1 MSSDPQRQR
10 NFFSFLLSRKVPP
23 IPLEEE
29 RRYYPESTANIFSR
43 IFFWWLLPILKTGYK
58 RTLDYKDLYLL
69 TEELSVDHAA
79 EKFWGIYISNLTKRD
94 LKNKNFSGIR
104 DIWRFILP
112 EDSICVVS
120 LFQLYSVHITLSVSL
135 VALSYTCTSLNTLLS
150 RELIRYVENRG
161 TEGSI
166 GRGIGFSIGTALLS
180 FLSGVLQNHG
190 MHQGMMTGARCK
202 ALLTRTMVD
211 KALRLSLKSQRIY
224 PSGNIVS
231 MIGADLSRI
240 DKAFT
245 FFPVAASFL
254 VPLVISI
261 VVLLVNIGVASLVSI
276 ALLFIFL
283 FVLIFATSKMV
294 TLRRSANKYTDK
306 RLKLI
311 QEVINNLKMIKL
323 YSWEIPYYEQIA
335 RVRKSEMFIT
345 LKVQTIL
352 NTIMAISMSFGT
364 VISTVAFLVLYG
376 IKKNDRSPANIFS
389 SLSLFNMLSQ
399 IVYMLPQAM
408 NACGDAYVG
417 LKRVDKFMQR
427 EEIESETTE
436 SETIESESSSEKRN
450 KGYSLIIEN
459 AIFSYGTNDGC
470 EENENN
476 EDKTSSQQESKSKD
490 LRINHLKIHEGSFIA
505 VVGPT
510 GSGKTSLLNAI
521 SGFMPCVS
529 GTRQVH
535 GSISYC
541 CEPWIQNATVR
552 ENILFGREFHQR
564 KYSDVITSCSLWKD
578 FEEMEYSDFTE
589 VGERGI
595 TLSGGQKAR
604 VSLARALYTGRD
616 IFLLDDVLSAVDAKV
631 GNDIMKNCFLNY
643 LKDKT
648 RIMATNHTNMLMYAD
663 TIIFINSNGT
673 IDSGSVE
680 YLIDKNKEF
689 RDFMSL
695 STTEGYEKAGEG
707 EEEESIEVEEKEEKE
722 KEMAFS
728 TNDARTK
735 ALSEYLGSKS
745 MGENK
750 LIQTENTSVNRLG
763 IKVYSE
769 YAKFGSG
776 KLTLP
781 GWCLLFFVSTI
792 FATFSQLFVNV
803 WLSFWVKQKFLISV
817 GEYIGIY
824 VMFTC
829 LTVILLLLELLSLVY
844 LSNTAS
850 LNLHIKGFKNILFT
864 PMSFLDTTPV
874 GRILNR
880 FSRDTEVLDNEIG
893 NFMRLFTF
901 SFAQIIGIIILCIIY
916 MPWFAIAVPI
926 LFVVFLVVVSF
937 YQASSR
943 EIKRIESVQRS
954 FVYSKFTEILN
965 GMQTLKIYDR
975 EDFFCNQLN
984 TSIDRTNEAYFISI
998 ANQRWLGVHI
1008 TSIGSVF
1015 VLLIALL
1022 CVNSILNIDASST
1035 GVVLSYV
1042 LQIVSSLVILVRS
1055 GTQFEN
1061 NMNSAERLQEYA
1073 EKLPKEAPYILTEIN
1088 VPPSWPNSGSIK
1100 FEDVSMRYRPGLP
1113 LVLKNVSLSV
1123 AHSEKV
1129 GVCGRTGA
1137 GKSSIISCLFRLS
1150 ELANGRILIDGVDIS
1165 TVGLHKL
1172 RSKMSIIPQDPM
1184 LFEGDIRRNL
1194 DPFATCDDI
1203 TLIDALEKVGLISE
1217 KDASM
1222 MKNDI
1227 QVSSKFALNQEVK
1240 EGGQNFSLGEKQLIS
1255 FARALVKESKV
1266 LILDEATSS
1275 VDYHADARIQNS
1287 LKNDFNHCTVIC
1299 IAHRLKSI
1307 INYDKILVLENGY
1320 ACEFDSPLNLYRKG
1334 GMFREMCEKSHI
1346 SEIDFIEP

>member
-1 MSSDPQRQR
+1 MKKKK
-10 NFFSFLLSRKVPP
+10 FS
-23 IPLEEE
+23 
-29 RRYYPESTANIFSR
+29 NI
-43 IFFWWLLPILKTGYK
+43 K
-58 RTLDYKDLYLL
+58 
-69 TEELSVDHAA
+69 
-79 EKFWGIYISNLTKRD
+79 
-94 LKNKNFSGIR
+94 
-104 DIWRFILP
+104 DIWRLILP
-112 EDSICVVS
+112 GDAICVVS
-120 LFQLYSVHITLSVSL
+120 LFQLYSDHISLSVFL

-150 RELIRYVENRG
+150 RELIRFVENRG
-161 TEGSI
+161 IGGNI
-166 GRGIGFSIGTALLS
+166 GRGIGFSIGTAILS
-180 FLSGVLQNHG
+180 FLAGVFHNHG

-202 ALLTRTMVD
+202 ALLTRAIVD

-240 DKAFT
+240 DKAFG
-245 FFPVAASFL
+245 FFPIAASFL

-283 FVLIFATSKMV
+283 CVMVFATSKMV
-294 TLRRSANKYTDK
+294 ALRRCVNRYTDK

-323 YSWEIPYYEQIA
+323 YSWEIPYLEQIA
-335 RVRKSEMFIT
+335 RVRKSEMLIT
-345 LKVQTIL
+345 LKVQTLL
-352 NTIMAISMSFGT
+352 NTIMSFSMSFGT

-376 IKKNDRSPANIFS
+376 IKKNDRSAADIFS

-417 LKRVDKFMQR
+417 LKRVDKFMQC
-427 EEIESETTE
+427 EEVVNEAVENETA
-436 SETIESESSSEKRN
+436 SESLSEKRN
-450 KGYSLIIEN
+450 SGYSIIIED
-459 AIFSYGTNDGC
+459 AIFSYGTNYGC
-470 EENENN
+470 EKIENTK
-476 EDKTSSQQESKSKD
+476 DKPFQQEPKNKD
-490 LRINHLKIHEGSFIA
+490 IRISQLRIHEGSFIA

-521 SGFMPCVS
+521 TGFMPCVS
-529 GTRQVH
+529 GTRQVQ

-552 ENILFGREFHQR
+552 ENILFGREFHPD
-564 KYSDVITSCSLWKD
+564 KYNDVITCCSLWKD
-578 FEEMEYSDFTE
+578 FEEMEYADFTE

-604 VSLARALYTGRD
+604 VSLARALYADRD

-631 GNDIMKNCFLNY
+631 GSDIMRNCFLNY

-648 RIMATNHTNMLMYAD
+648 RVMATNHTNIVKQAD
-663 TIIFINSNGT
+663 AVIFINKNGT
-673 IDSGSVE
+673 TDAGSVE
-680 YLIDKNKEF
+680 HLINNNMEF
-689 RDFMSL
+689 RDFISL
-695 STTEGYEKAGEG
+695 QTTEGPEEMGEG
-707 EEEESIEVEEKEEKE
+707 EEDETIEVEEREKDID
-722 KEMAFS
+722 MAFGTNEARKQALNEYVALKS
-728 TNDARTK
+728 TDEK
-735 ALSEYLGSKS
+735 
-745 MGENK
+745 K
-750 LIQTENTSVNRLG
+750 LIKIENTSTDRLG
-763 IKVYSE
+763 IKVYGG

-781 GWCLLFFVSTI
+781 GWCLI
-792 FATFSQLFVNV
+792 FLTSIILATFSQLFVNV
-803 WLSFWVKQKFLISV
+803 WLSFWVRQKFMISV

-824 VMFTC
+824 VMFTF
-829 LTVILLLLELLSLVY
+829 LTVIFLVLELLSLVY

-850 LNLHIKGFKNILFT
+850 LNLHMKGLKNILFT

-893 NFMRLFTF
+893 NFMRIF
-901 SFAQIIGIIILCIIY
+901 SYSFSLIIGIIILCIIY
-916 MPWFAIAVPI
+916 LPWFAIAVPI
-926 LFVVFLVVVSF
+926 LLVLFLVVVSF

-943 EIKRIESVQRS
+943 EVKRIESVQRS
-954 FVYSKFTEILN
+954 FIYSKFTEILN
-965 GMQTLKIYDR
+965 GIQTLKIYDR

-984 TSIDRTNEAYFISI
+984 TLIDRTNEAYFISI
-998 ANQRWLGVHI
+998 SNQRWIGVHV

-1022 CVNSILNIDASST
+1022 CVNSIFDIDAAST

-1042 LQIVSSLVILVRS
+1042 IQMVLLLVVLVRS

-1073 EKLPKEAPYILTEIN
+1073 EELPQEAPYVLTEIN
-1088 VPPSWPNSGSIK
+1088 VPPSWPTSGSIV

-1123 AHSEKV
+1123 THAEKV

-1150 ELANGRILIDGVDIS
+1150 ELANGKILIDGVDIS

-1172 RSKMSIIPQDPM
+1172 RSQMSIIPQDPM

-1194 DPFATCDDI
+1194 DPFATCEDM
-1203 TLIDALEKVGLISE
+1203 TLVEALRKVGLISE

-1222 MKNDI
+1222 MNKGI
-1227 QVSSKFALNQEVK
+1227 SVPSKFALNQEVK

-1307 INYDKILVLENGY
+1307 INYDKILVLENGHV
-1320 ACEFDSPLNLYRKG
+1320 CEYDSPLKLYKKG
-1334 GMFREMCEKSHI
+1334 GMFRDMCERSHI
-1346 SEIDFIEP
+1346 LESDFMEQ

>member
-1 MSSDPQRQR
+1 MGSDSQSQR
-10 NFFSFLLSRKVPP
+10 NFFSFLLSRKIPP

-29 RRYYPESTANIFSR
+29 RRYYPESTTNLFSR

-69 TEELSVDHAA
+69 TEELQVDYAA
-79 EKFWGIYISNLTKRD
+79 KKFWDIYNLNLTRRHMND
-94 LKNKNFSGIR
+94 KNFNGIR
-104 DIWRFILP
+104 DIWRLILP
-112 EDSICVVS
+112 GDAICVVS
-120 LFQLYSVHITLSVSL
+120 LFQLYSIHITLSVSL

-150 RELIRYVENRG
+150 RELIRFVENRG
-161 TEGSI
+161 MEGSI
-166 GRGIGFSIGTALLS
+166 GRGIGFSIGTAILS
-180 FLSGVLQNHG
+180 FLAGVLQNHG

-202 ALLTRTMVD
+202 ALLTRAIVD

-240 DKAFT
+240 DKAFG

-283 FVLIFATSKMV
+283 FVLVFATSKMI
-294 TLRRSANKYTDK
+294 TLRRSVNKYTDK

-335 RVRKSEMFIT
+335 LVRKSEMFIT
-345 LKVQTIL
+345 LKVQTLL
-352 NTIMAISMSFGT
+352 NTIMALSMSFGT

-376 IKKNDRSPANIFS
+376 IKKNNRSAANIFS

-417 LKRVDKFMQR
+417 LKRVDKFMQC
-427 EEIESETTE
+427 EEIESNTVENET
-436 SETIESESSSEKRN
+436 SSESSSEKRN

-470 EENENN
+470 EKNENN
-476 EDKTSSQQESKSKD
+476 KDKATPQQESKNKD
-490 LRINHLKIHEGSFIA
+490 LRISHLKIYEGSFIA
-505 VVGPT
+505 VVGLT

-521 SGFMPCVS
+521 SGFMPYVS
-529 GTRQVH
+529 GMRQVQ

-552 ENILFGREFHQR
+552 ENILFGREFDR
-564 KYSDVITSCSLWKD
+564 DKYNDVITCCSLWKD
-578 FEEMEYSDFTE
+578 LEEMEYSDFTE

-604 VSLARALYTGRD
+604 VSLARALYTDRD

-631 GNDIMKNCFLNY
+631 GNDIMKNCFLDY

-648 RIMATNHTNMLMYAD
+648 RIMATNHTNMLKYVD
-663 TIIFINSNGT
+663 TVIFMNSDGT
-673 IDSGSVE
+673 TDSGSVE
-680 YLIDKNKEF
+680 YLNDNNKEF
-689 RDFMSL
+689 RDFISL
-695 STTEGYEKAGEG
+695 LTTEVYENMGEG
-707 EEEESIEVEEKEEKE
+707 GEGESIEVEEKEEKE
-722 KEMAFS
+722 IDIAFS

-735 ALSEYLGSKS
+735 ALNEYVASKS
-745 MGENK
+745 TDENK
-750 LIQTENTSVNRLG
+750 LIRTENTTTNRLG
-763 IKVYSE
+763 IKVYSG

-781 GWCLLFFVSTI
+781 GWCLFFFTSTI
-792 FATFSQLFVNV
+792 LATFSQLFVNV
-803 WLSFWVKQKFLISV
+803 WLSFWVRQKFLISV

-824 VMFTC
+824 VMFTF
-829 LTVILLLLELLSLVY
+829 LTVIFLVLELLSLVY

-893 NFMRLFTF
+893 NFMRLFTYSF
-901 SFAQIIGIIILCIIY
+901 SLIIGIIILCIIY

-926 LFVVFLVVVSF
+926 LLILFLVVVSF

-943 EIKRIESVQRS
+943 EVKRIESVQRS
-954 FVYSKFTEILN
+954 FIYSKFTEILN

-984 TSIDRTNEAYFISI
+984 ILIDRTNEAYFISI
-998 ANQRWLGVHI
+998 ANQRWIGVHI

-1022 CVNSILNIDASST
+1022 CVNSIFDIDAAST

-1042 LQIVSSLVILVRS
+1042 IQMVLLLVILVRS

-1073 EKLPKEAPYILTEIN
+1073 EELPEEAPYVLTEIN
-1088 VPPSWPNSGSIK
+1088 VPPSWPTSGSIE

-1123 AHSEKV
+1123 THSEKV

-1150 ELANGRILIDGVDIS
+1150 ELANGRIIIDGVDIS

-1172 RSKMSIIPQDPM
+1172 RSQMSIIPQDPM

-1194 DPFATCDDI
+1194 DPFATCEDI
-1203 TLIDALEKVGLISE
+1203 TLIEALKKVGLISE

-1222 MKNDI
+1222 MKEDI
-1227 QVSSKFALNQEVK
+1227 QVPSKFALNQQVK

-1307 INYDKILVLENGY
+1307 INYDKILVLENGHVH
-1320 ACEFDSPLNLYRKG
+1320 EFDSPLNLYKKG
-1334 GMFREMCEKSHI
+1334 GMFRDMCEKSHI
-1346 SEIDFIEP
+1346 LESDFIEPQ